1 LAYNQKD
8 HPCIDI
14 LKIEDYI
21 TLLFGLNL
29 KGSNVGKRYRI
40 MCGALGSAWG
50 TPENSGNIVGASCQT
65 IGNFMGHF
73 RGQGEPAPTKLAPS
87 PS

>member
-1 LAYNQKD
+1 
-8 HPCIDI
+8 
-14 LKIEDYI
+14 
-21 TLLFGLNL
+21 
-29 KGSNVGKRYRI
+29 

-50 TPENSGNIVGASCQT
+50 TPGNLGKTVGVSSQT

-73 RGQGEPAPTKLAPS
+73 RGHDEPAPTKLAPS